1 MPYIR
6 SDQAQINVE
15 LTGANATV
23 IDPSIAW
30 SGLEGGDNTPET
42 AQAFPGGMKP
52 LVALG
57 GFPKPT
63 PLTVTRPWDEALI
76 VPYKKMWALAG
87 QAEVKVTYRALNA
100 NKEPFGEPVSYTG
113 ILGTVTR
120 PGYKAGTSEEAKL
133 QLTVDLHGEIA

>member
-6 SDQAQINVE
+6 SDQALINVE
-15 LTGANATV
+15 VVGVGL
-23 IDPSIAW
+23 DKEPW
-30 SGLEGGDNTPET
+30 SSMEGGDNTPET

-63 PLTVTRPWDEALI
+63 PLTVMRPWSESLI
-76 VPYKKMWALAG
+76 KPYKELWSKAG
-87 QAEVKVTYRALNA
+87 QAEVKASYRMLNA
-100 NKEPFGEPVSYTG
+100 NKEPIGETVSYTG
-113 ILGTVTR
+113 VLGTVTR

-133 QLTVDLHGEIA
+133 SLTVDLHGEIG